1 VERADGKAI
10 IGETLTIFLL
20 LQRILIKRPVKTIDF
35 YIIKKFL
42 GTFFY
47 AISLLIMIVIIFDLS
62 ENIDEFI
69 SKDAPLNAIIF
80 DYYLNFIP
88 YFINLFSYLFTFISV
103 IYFTSQMASKSEIIA
118 ILSSGISYHRMLR
131 PYFISA
137 IILALLSFYL
147 ANFLIPHTNQKRRAF
162 TDTYFHN
169 LSKSKDEHIHLQIN
183 PGTFVY
189 MESFNINAKTGY
201 RFTLEKFNG
210 HNLELKIS
218 SDRISWDSLT
228 GNWVLQ
234 NFTTRKIEG
243 NRERVWQG
251 TKLDTTLNLKPIE
264 LYIKKENYEE
274 MTFTELDRYIRQEKL
289 KGAEEIVYYDME
301 KHNRISSPF
310 ATLVMTLIGV
320 SLSSRKLRGG
330 IGMHLGLGIL
340 LTFAYILFMRITTV
354 FATVGDLPP
363 YIAAWIPNFIFMII
377 GLYLLKTAPK

>member
-1 VERADGKAI
+1 
-10 IGETLTIFLL
+10 
-20 LQRILIKRPVKTIDF
+20 
-35 YIIKKFL
+35 
-42 GTFFY
+42 
-47 AISLLIMIVIIFDLS
+47 MIVIIFDLS

-69 SKDAPLNAIIF
+69 SKNAPLKSIIF

-103 IYFTSQMASKSEIIA
+103 IYFTSQMAGKSEIIA
-118 ILSSGISYHRMLR
+118 ILSSGISFNRMLR

-137 IILALLSFYL
+137 IILAILSFYL

-162 TDTYFHN
+162 TDVYFHN
-169 LSKSKDEHIHLQIN
+169 LSKSKDENIHLQIK

-189 MESFNINAKTGY
+189 MESFNISSKTGY
-201 RFTLEKFNG
+201 RFTLEKFTG
-210 HNLELKIS
+210 HDLDLKIT
-218 SDRISWDSLT
+218 SDKIVYDSIT
-228 GNWVLQ
+228 DRWTLQ
-234 NFTTRKIEG
+234 NYTSRSVHGTK
-243 NRERVWQG
+243 ERIWQG
-251 TKLDTTLNLKPIE
+251 TKLDTTLNLKPVE

-274 MTFTELDRYIRQEKL
+274 MTLMELNRYISQEKL
-289 KGAEEIVYYDME
+289 KGAEEVVFYEME

-340 LTFAYILFMRITTV
+340 LTFTYILFMRVTTV

-363 YIAAWIPNFIFMII
+363 YLAAWIPNIVFMFI
-377 GLYLLKTAPK
+377 GLFLLKTAPK

>member
-1 VERADGKAI
+1 
-10 IGETLTIFLL
+10 
-20 LQRILIKRPVKTIDF
+20 VKTIDY

-69 SKDAPLNAIIF
+69 SKQAPLNSIIF

-103 IYFTSQMASKSEIIA
+103 IYFTSQMASNSEIIA
-118 ILSSGISYHRMLR
+118 ILSSGISYNRMLR

-137 IILALLSFYL
+137 IFLAVLSFYL

-162 TDTYFHN
+162 TDVYFQN
-169 LSKSKDEHIHLQIN
+169 LSKSKDEHIHLQIS

-189 MESFNINAKTGY
+189 VESFNIKTQTGY
-201 RFTLEKFNG
+201 RFALERFNG
-210 HNLELKIS
+210 HDLEYKLMA
-218 SDRISWDSLT
+218 DRITWDST
-228 GNWVLQ
+228 ANNW
-234 NFTTRKIEG
+234 KIL
-243 NRERVWQG
+243 NYVVRTIDG
-251 TKLDTTLNLKPIE
+251 TKERIRQGATLDTTLNLKPSE

-274 MTFTELDRYIRQEKL
+274 MTFGELEDYIKQEKL
-289 KGAEEIVYYDME
+289 KGAEEIVFYDME
-301 KHNRISSPF
+301 KHNRIASPF
-310 ATLVMTLIGV
+310 SMLVMTLIGV

-340 LTFAYILFMRITTV
+340 LTFVYILLMRITSV

-363 YIAAWIPNFIFMII
+363 YIAAWIPNMIFGII
-377 GLYLLKTAPK
+377 GLYLLRTAPK

>member
-1 VERADGKAI
+1 
-10 IGETLTIFLL
+10 
-20 LQRILIKRPVKTIDF
+20 VKTIDY

-69 SKDAPLNAIIF
+69 SKRAPLSAIIF

-103 IYFTSQMASKSEIIA
+103 IYFTSKMASDSEIIA
-118 ILSSGISYHRMLR
+118 ILSSGVSYNRMLR

-137 IILALLSFYL
+137 LFLALLSFYL

-162 TDTYFHN
+162 TDVYFQS
-169 LSKSKDEHIHLQIN
+169 LSKSKQEHIHLQIN

-189 MESFNINAKTGY
+189 MESFNIKAKTGY
-201 RFTLEKFNG
+201 RFTLEKLDGN
-210 HNLELKIS
+210 NLEYKLMA
-218 SDRISWDSLT
+218 DRIIYDSLLNHWT
-228 GNWVLQ
+228 IQ
-234 NFTTRKIEG
+234 NYTIRTIDGIKEKIT
-243 NRERVWQG
+243 QG
-251 TKLDTTLNLKPIE
+251 SQLDTTLNLLPSE

-274 MTFTELDRYIRQEKL
+274 MTFSDLQHYIKREKL
-289 KGAEEIVYYDME
+289 KGEEEIIFYDME
-301 KHNRISSPF
+301 KQNRIASPF
-310 ATLVMTLIGV
+310 STLIMTLMGV

-340 LTFAYILFMRITTV
+340 LTFVFILFMRITSV

-363 YIAAWIPNFIFMII
+363 FLAAWIPNVIFGII
-377 GLYLLKTAPK
+377 GLFLLRSAPK

>member
-1 VERADGKAI
+1 MR
-10 IGETLTIFLL
+10 
-20 LQRILIKRPVKTIDF
+20 TIDY

-69 SKDAPLNAIIF
+69 SKNAPLKSIIF

-103 IYFTSQMASKSEIIA
+103 IYFTSHLASNSEIIA
-118 ILSSGISYHRMLR
+118 ILSSGVSYNRMLR

-137 IILALLSFYL
+137 IFLAILSFYL
-147 ANFLIPHTNQKRRAF
+147 ANYVIPYTNLKRRAF
-162 TDTYFHN
+162 TDQYFSN
-169 LSKSKDEHIHLQIN
+169 LSKNKDEHIHLQIE

-189 MESFNINAKTGY
+189 MESFNINTKTGF

-210 HNLELKIS
+210 HKLEYKIA
-218 SDRISWDSLT
+218 SDRVEWDSLT
-228 GNWVLQ
+228 NHWAIRNYTARTIVDGSESIQKGV
-234 NFTTRKIEG
+234 T
-243 NRERVWQG
+243 
-251 TKLDTTLNLKPIE
+251 LDTALNLKPEE
-264 LYIKKENYEE
+264 LYIKKESYEE
-274 MTFTELDRYIRQEKL
+274 MTFGELRNYIRKEKL
-289 KGAEEIVYYDME
+289 KGAEEVVFYDME
-301 KHNRISSPF
+301 KHNRIASPF
-310 ATLVMTLIGV
+310 SMLVMTLIGV

-340 LTFAYILFMRITTV
+340 LTFAYILLMRITTV

-363 YIAAWIPNFIFMII
+363 YIAAWIPNLIFGII
-377 GLYLLKTAPK
+377 GLILLRSAPK

>member
-1 VERADGKAI
+1 M
-10 IGETLTIFLL
+10 
-20 LQRILIKRPVKTIDF
+20 KTIDY

-69 SKDAPLNAIIF
+69 SKQAPLKAIIF
-80 DYYLNFIP
+80 DYYINFIP

-103 IYFTSQMASKSEIIA
+103 IYFTSKMASNSEIIA
-118 ILSSGISYHRMLR
+118 ILSSGVSYNRMLR

-137 IILALLSFYL
+137 IFLALLSFYL

-162 TDTYFHN
+162 TDLYFQN
-169 LSKSKDEHIHLQIN
+169 LSKNKDEHIHLQIN

-189 MESFNINAKTGY
+189 MESFNIKTKTGY
-201 RFTLEKFNG
+201 RFSLEKFNG
-210 HNLELKIS
+210 HTMEYKMIA
-218 SDRISWDSLT
+218 DRIVYDSLDNRWT
-228 GNWVLQ
+228 IQ
-234 NFTTRKIEG
+234 NYTARTID
-243 NRERVWQG
+243 G
-251 TKLDTTLNLKPIE
+251 TKEKIVAGTSLDTTLNLLPAE
-264 LYIKKENYEE
+264 LYIEKENYEE
-274 MTFTELDRYIRQEKL
+274 MTFGDLQRYIKREKL
-289 KGAEEIVYYDME
+289 KGAEEIVYYEME
-301 KHNRISSPF
+301 KNNRLASPF
-310 ATLVMTLIGV
+310 ATLIMTLIGV

-363 YIAAWIPNFIFMII
+363 YLAAWIPNIIFGII
-377 GLYLLKTAPK
+377 GLFLLRTAPK

>member
-1 VERADGKAI
+1 
-10 IGETLTIFLL
+10 L
-20 LQRILIKRPVKTIDF
+20 KTIDY

-69 SKDAPLNAIIF
+69 SKQAPLNSIIF

-103 IYFTSQMASKSEIIA
+103 IYFTSKLAANSEIIA
-118 ILSSGISYHRMLR
+118 ILSSGVSFNRMLR

-137 IILALLSFYL
+137 LLLAILSFYL
-147 ANFLIPHTNQKRRAF
+147 ANFLIPYTNQKRRAF
-162 TDTYFHN
+162 TDVYFHN
-169 LSKSKDEHIHLQIN
+169 LSKNKEEHIHLQIN

-189 MESFNINAKTGY
+189 VESFNITLKTGY

-210 HNLELKIS
+210 HNLEYKLM
-218 SDRISWDSLT
+218 SDRIVWDSTASRWHLVNYLSRT
-228 GNWVLQ
+228 
-234 NFTTRKIEG
+234 IEG
-243 NRERVWQG
+243 TKEHISQG
-251 TKLDTTLNLKPIE
+251 ASMDTTLNLVPAE

-274 MTFTELDRYIRQEKL
+274 MTFGALERYIKKEKL
-289 KGAEEIVYYDME
+289 KGSEEIVYYDME
-301 KHNRISSPF
+301 KHNRIASPF
-310 ATLVMTLIGV
+310 ATLIMTLIGV

-340 LTFAYILFMRITTV
+340 LTFAYILLMRITTV

-363 YIAAWIPNFIFMII
+363 VLAAWIPNLIFGLI

>member
-1 VERADGKAI
+1 MK
-10 IGETLTIFLL
+10 TL
-20 LQRILIKRPVKTIDF
+20 DY

-42 GTFFY
+42 GTFFFT
-47 AISLLIMIVIIFDLS
+47 ISLLIMIVIIFDLS

-69 SKDAPLNAIIF
+69 SKEAPLNSIIF

-103 IYFTSQMASKSEIIA
+103 IYFTSQMAGKSEIIA
-118 ILSSGISYHRMLR
+118 ILSSGISFNRMLR

-169 LSKSKDEHIHLQIN
+169 LSKSKDEHIQLQIN

-189 MESFNINAKTGY
+189 MESFNIKSKTGF

-210 HNLELKIS
+210 HDLQLKLS
-218 SDRISWDSLT
+218 SDRITWDSLSSH
-228 GNWVLQ
+228 WHLQ
-234 NFTTRKIEG
+234 NFTARTVDG
-243 NRERVWQG
+243 NRERIWQG
-251 TKLDTTLNLKPIE
+251 AKLDTTLNLKPVE

-274 MTFTELDRYIRQEKL
+274 MTLPELQNYIKQEKL
-289 KGAEEIVYYDME
+289 KGVEEIVFYDME

-340 LTFAYILFMRITTV
+340 LTFAYILFMRVTTV

-363 YIAAWIPNFIFMII
+363 LIAAWIPNFIFMII

>member
-1 VERADGKAI
+1 M
-10 IGETLTIFLL
+10 
-20 LQRILIKRPVKTIDF
+20 KTIDI

-69 SKDAPLNAIIF
+69 SKKAPLNEIIF

-103 IYFTSQMASKSEIIA
+103 IYFTSHMAGNSEIIA
-118 ILSSGISYHRMLR
+118 ILSSGISYNRMLR

-137 IILALLSFYL
+137 MLLALLSFYL

-162 TDTYFHN
+162 TDVYFQN
-169 LSKSKDEHIHLQIN
+169 LSKSKDEHIHLQID

-189 MESFNINAKTGY
+189 VESYNLNSKTGY
-201 RFTLEKFNG
+201 RFSLEHFKG
-210 HNLELKIS
+210 HMLDYKMMA
-218 SDRISWDSLT
+218 DRIIWDSLAGKWTIQNYTLRTIDGTRETIIT
-228 GNWVLQ
+228 GA
-234 NFTTRKIEG
+234 K
-243 NRERVWQG
+243 
-251 TKLDTTLNLKPIE
+251 KDTTLNLLPTE

-274 MTFTELDRYIRQEKL
+274 MTYGELQHYIKKEKL

-301 KHNRISSPF
+301 RQNRIASPF

-320 SLSSRKLRGG
+320 SLSSRKIRGG

-340 LTFAYILFMRITTV
+340 LTFAYILVMRVTTV

-363 YIAAWIPNFIFMII
+363 YMAAWIPNIFFGLI
-377 GLYLLKTAPK
+377 GFFLLRSAPK

>member
-1 VERADGKAI
+1 M
-10 IGETLTIFLL
+10 
-20 LQRILIKRPVKTIDF
+20 KTIDY

-69 SKDAPLNAIIF
+69 SKQAPLKSIIF

-103 IYFTSQMASKSEIIA
+103 IYFTSQMAGKSEIIA
-118 ILSSGISYHRMLR
+118 ILSSGISYNRMLR

-137 IILALLSFYL
+137 IFLAVLSFYL

-162 TDTYFHN
+162 TDLYFQN
-169 LSKSKDEHIHLQIN
+169 LSKSKDEHIHIQVN
-183 PGTFVY
+183 PGTYVY
-189 MESFNINAKTGY
+189 MESYNIKNKTGY

-210 HNLELKIS
+210 HNLEYKLTG
-218 SDRISWDSLT
+218 DRIVWDSLADQWT
-228 GNWVLQ
+228 LQ
-234 NFTTRKIEG
+234 NYTARTINGMIESI
-243 NRERVWQG
+243 RQG
-251 TKLDTTLNLKPIE
+251 SNMDTTLNLEPTE
-264 LYIKKENYEE
+264 LYIQKENYEE
-274 MTFTELDRYIRQEKL
+274 MTFGDLQHYIQREKL
-289 KGAEEIVYYDME
+289 KGAEEVVFYDME
-301 KHNRISSPF
+301 KHNRIASPF
-310 ATLVMTLIGV
+310 ATLIMTLIGV

-340 LTFAYILFMRITTV
+340 LTFAYILLMRITTV

-363 YIAAWIPNFIFMII
+363 YLAAWIPNLIFGII
-377 GLYLLKTAPK
+377 GLFLLRSAPK

>member
-1 VERADGKAI
+1 
-10 IGETLTIFLL
+10 
-20 LQRILIKRPVKTIDF
+20 VKTIDY

-69 SKDAPLNAIIF
+69 SKQAPLKSIIF

-103 IYFTSQMASKSEIIA
+103 IYFTSQMAGKSEIIA
-118 ILSSGISYHRMLR
+118 ILSSGISYNRMLR

-137 IILALLSFYL
+137 IFLAVLSFYL

-162 TDTYFHN
+162 TDMYFQN
-169 LSKSKDEHIHLQIN
+169 LSKSKDEHIHMQVN
-183 PGTFVY
+183 PGTYVY
-189 MESFNINAKTGY
+189 MESYNISNKTGY

-210 HNLELKIS
+210 HNLEYKLTG
-218 SDRISWDSLT
+218 DRIVWDSLADQWT
-228 GNWVLQ
+228 VQ
-234 NFTTRKIEG
+234 NYTARTINGMIESI
-243 NRERVWQG
+243 RQG
-251 TKLDTTLNLKPIE
+251 SKMDTTLNLEPTE

-274 MTFTELDRYIRQEKL
+274 MTFGDLQHYIQREQL
-289 KGAEEIVYYDME
+289 KGAEEVVFYDME
-301 KHNRISSPF
+301 KHNRIASPF
-310 ATLVMTLIGV
+310 ATLIMTLIGV

-340 LTFAYILFMRITTV
+340 LTFAYILLMRITTV

-363 YIAAWIPNFIFMII
+363 YLAAWIPNLIFGII
-377 GLYLLKTAPK
+377 GLFLLRSAPK